1 MQLFNFFDVFS
12 TPRKA
17 VVAASDRTE
26 QAVPVVGTDSWPR
39 IDRRQVDDRRM
50 QERRTIHCQ
59 PYIDT
64 RKNNGRRR
72 SLGRRVTDQAKA
84 LPF

>member
-1 MQLFNFFDVFS
+1 MQLFNLFDLFS

-17 VVAASDRTE
+17 AVATADYTDPACHAIR
-26 QAVPVVGTDSWPR
+26 ADSWPLV
-39 IDRRQVDDRRM
+39 DRRQVEDRRA